1 MSLPSMARSNP
12 WCSRLAVKMNVVGV
26 RSLIDFCHT
35 LKGLKS
41 FIHISTAYSNTNQY
55 VSVRLACRDMVRW
68 EIVVCNGLDY
78 VHGKNAFL

>member
-1 MSLPSMARSNP
+1 MPLQSMARSNP
-12 WCSRLAVKMNVVGV
+12 RCSRLAVKMNVVGV

-55 VSVRLACRDMVRW
+55 VSVRLACRVY
-68 EIVVCNGLDY
+68 G
-78 VHGKNAFL
+78 

>member
-1 MSLPSMARSNP
+1 MLHAMYRLHLPPNQCMCSNT
-12 WCSRLAVKMNVVGV
+12 WYARLAVKMNVVGV

-55 VSVRLACRDMVRW
+55 VRCVISVVIIMMGIG
-68 EIVVCNGLDY
+68 IV
-78 VHGKNAFL
+78 